1 MVITGIGRCHCRN
14 LNPQLNFMQRL
25 RRLNPCWFTILI
37 TCSFF
42 SLPAFAAKNSNAD
55 YIAYLWGSY
64 HVDYLLDNMKASLY
78 SGENDLIGSLEK
90 ANADKIKAIVDQ
102 NYVDINAHMKTYM
115 AKQGRSTLL
124 VKSIQWFKTPLGEKL
139 TKLNTI
145 PNSLFV
151 DPEAPIPTKEPEVSR
166 ERLQLKKK
174 FEGLMFG
181 PANGFIIGTHEHFM
195 TLQNHTKQPNNR
207 LQPKQ
212 LEEQIQLATVKLRN
226 ITSQILPFAYYRN
239 YNDLSLEEVT
249 VLLNYLDSDAGRGF
263 TDLLVEAYLD
273 AIKVTEPTALLSLS
287 KMFENELSVLSPY
300 SKAKLS
306 DAQQRELMALLIKE
320 HGKPVVIRA
329 MLEARNGEMTIFY
342 KGEEKEV
349 VGRPNQEYVT
359 LDTLMRD
366 LARSGK
372 DMRDFYKIVQ
382 KYSNK

>member
-1 MVITGIGRCHCRN
+1 
-14 LNPQLNFMQRL
+14 MQRL
-25 RRLNPCWFTILI
+25 LRLKPHWFTLFI
-37 TCSFF
+37 TFSFL
-42 SLPAFAAKNSNAD
+42 SSPAVAAKNSNAD
-55 YIAYLWGSY
+55 YIAILWNSY
-64 HVDYLLDNMKASLY
+64 HVDYLLDNIKASLY
-78 SGENDLIGSLEK
+78 SGENNLIGGLEK

-102 NYVDINAHMKTYM
+102 NYVDINAHMKEYM

-151 DPEAPIPTKEPEVSR
+151 DPEAGIPTKEPEVSR

-174 FEGLMFG
+174 FESLMFG

-195 TLQNHTKQPNNR
+195 TLQNYTKQPNNR

-212 LEEQIQLATVKLRN
+212 LEQQISLATVKLRN
-226 ITSQILPFAYYRN
+226 ITAQILPFTYYRN

-263 TDLLVEAYLD
+263 TDLLLEAYLD

-287 KMFENELSVLSPY
+287 KLFENELSVLSPY

-329 MLEARNGEMTIFY
+329 MLEARNGEMTIKY
-342 KGEEKEV
+342 KGEDKEV
-349 VGRPNQEYVT
+349 MGRPNQDFVT

-366 LARSGK
+366 LDRSGK
-372 DMRDFYKIVQ
+372 DIRDFYKIVQ
-382 KYSNK
+382 KYIN

>member
-1 MVITGIGRCHCRN
+1 MH
-14 LNPQLNFMQRL
+14 RL
-25 RRLNPCWFTILI
+25 RRLNPGWFTLFI

-42 SLPAFAAKNSNAD
+42 SLPTFAAKNSNAD
-55 YIAYLWGSY
+55 YIAFLWGSY
-64 HVDYLLDNMKASLY
+64 HVDYLLENMKASLY
-78 SGENDLIGSLEK
+78 SGENNLIGGLEK
-90 ANADKIKAIVDQ
+90 TNTDKIKAIVDQ
-102 NYVDINAHMKTYM
+102 NYVDINTHMKAYM

-124 VKSIQWFKTPLGEKL
+124 VKSIKWFKTPLGEKL

-151 DPEAPIPTKEPEVSR
+151 DPEAPIPTKEPDVSR

-195 TLQNHTKQPNNR
+195 TLQNYTKQPNNR

-212 LEEQIQLATVKLRN
+212 LEQQIQLSTVKLRN

-329 MLEARNGEMTIFY
+329 MLEACNGEMTIHY
-342 KGEEKEV
+342 KGEDKEV

-366 LARSGK
+366 LNRSGK

-382 KYSNK
+382 KFLK

>member
-1 MVITGIGRCHCRN
+1 
-14 LNPQLNFMQRL
+14 MQRL
-25 RRLNPCWFTILI
+25 LRLKPHWFTLFI
-37 TCSFF
+37 TF
-42 SLPAFAAKNSNAD
+42 SLISSSAVAAQNSNAD
-55 YIAYLWGSY
+55 YIGILWKSY
-64 HVDYLLDNMKASLY
+64 HVDYLLDNIKASLY
-78 SGENDLIGSLEK
+78 SGENNLIGGLEK
-90 ANADKIKAIVDQ
+90 ANADKIKGIVDQ
-102 NYVDINAHMKTYM
+102 NYVDINKHMKTYM

-151 DPEAPIPTKEPEVSR
+151 DPEAGIPTKEPEVSR

-181 PANGFIIGTHEHFM
+181 PANGFIIGTHGHFM
-195 TLQNHTKQPNNR
+195 TLQNYTKQPNNR
-207 LQPKQ
+207 LQPRQ
-212 LEEQIQLATVKLRN
+212 LEQQIQLATVKLRN
-226 ITSQILPFAYYRN
+226 ITAQILPFAYYRN
-239 YNDLSLEEVT
+239 YNDLSLEEIT

-273 AIKVTEPTALLSLS
+273 AIKVTQPTALLSLS
-287 KMFENELSVLSPY
+287 KLFENELSVLSPY

-329 MLEARNGEMTIFY
+329 MLEACNGEMTIHY
-342 KGEEKEV
+342 KGENKEV
-349 VGRPNQEYVT
+349 MGRPNQDFVT

-366 LARSGK
+366 LNRCGK

-382 KYSNK
+382 KYLN